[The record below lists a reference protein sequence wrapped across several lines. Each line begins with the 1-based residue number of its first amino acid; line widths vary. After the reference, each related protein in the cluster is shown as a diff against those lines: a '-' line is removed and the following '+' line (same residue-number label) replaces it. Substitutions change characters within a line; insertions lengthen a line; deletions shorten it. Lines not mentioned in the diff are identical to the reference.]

1 LSPGQQVKGLIGVLT
16 KDVRLYYDL
25 MRFLKQKK
33 LGFRMLAFDEPVPL
47 DIGVILTSKDELGS
61 IEFKPKLAVSDMELA
76 VRKARLALL
85 GISQAETVI
94 VGVDPGPEP
103 GIAVLCSGQIIE
115 TTKAHSP
122 EQAAEIII
130 RILGDYAFGSSIL
143 NMGDGAPVWRDRLLA
158 LIFKQ
163 FDHVELIDEKNTST
177 RSHDTH
183 VDAAVAIARHR
194 SHKR

>member
-16 KDVRLYYDL
+16 KDVLLYYDL

-47 DIGVILTSKDELGS
+47 DIGVILTSKEELDS
-61 IEFKPKLAVSDMELA
+61 IDFEPKFAVADMEIA
-76 VRKARLALL
+76 VRRARLALL

-122 EQAAEIII
+122 EQAAELIM
-130 RILGDYAFGSSIL
+130 RILEDYAFGSSIL
-143 NMGDGAPVWRDRLLA
+143 NIGDGAPAWRDRLL
-158 LIFKQ
+158 
-163 FDHVELIDEKNTST
+163 ELIWKRFDKVQMVDETKTST
-177 RSHDTH
+177 KSHNPH
-183 VDAAVAIARHR
+183 VDAAIAIARHR
-194 SHKR
+194 SQKK

>member
-1 LSPGQQVKGLIGVLT
+1 LSSGQQVKSLIGVLT

-25 MRFLKQKK
+25 MKFLKQKK

-47 DIGVILTSKDELGS
+47 DIGAILTSKEELGM
-61 IEFKPKLAVSDMELA
+61 IDFEPKIVVSDMELA
-76 VRKARLALL
+76 IRKARLALL

-94 VGVDPGPEP
+94 VGVDPGPQP

-115 TTKAHSP
+115 TTKAHTP

-130 RILGDYAFGSSIL
+130 RILEDYAFGSSVL
-143 NMGDGAPVWRDRLLA
+143 NMGDGAPAWRDRLLE
-158 LIFKQ
+158 LIFKH

-177 RSHDTH
+177 RSHDAH

-194 SHKR
+194 SQRR